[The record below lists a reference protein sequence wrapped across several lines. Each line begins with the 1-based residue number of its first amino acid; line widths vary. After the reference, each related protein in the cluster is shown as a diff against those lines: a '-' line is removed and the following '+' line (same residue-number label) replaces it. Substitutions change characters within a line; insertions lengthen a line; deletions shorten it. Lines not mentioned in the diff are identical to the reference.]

1 MINTTRRRDAIADI
15 QALFNVL
22 AKLSRDELHGDTK
35 AICSVSL
42 KSLARLLEL
51 LERDQRR
58 KLV

>member
-1 MINTTRRRDAIADI
+1 MINTTQRHKAISEVQVLFDA
-15 QALFNVL
+15 L

-35 AICSVSL
+35 AACSASL

-58 KLV
+58 QLS